1 MYDIPWKEA
10 VSRII
15 LEILE
20 HRDDLERRMFTGKD
34 LQDFYKRLGKSF
46 ESNRSIRESTNKV
59 LQNYR
64 DSDPCVIEFLGRIPP
79 DLKYATYR
87 VTDDGI
93 KVLEIEAMSLE
104 ELQEHIE
111 ALEQEIEKVEQKRET
126 LEQEIEKDNT

>member
-46 ESNRSIRESTNKV
+46 EGSHSIRETTHKV
-59 LQNYR
+59 LQEYKN
-64 DSDPCVIEFLGRIPP
+64 SDPLVIEFLGRIPP
-79 DLKYATYR
+79 DRKYATYK
-87 VTDDGI
+87 VTDEGI
-93 KVLEIEAMSLE
+93 KILELNAMSLE
-104 ELQEHIE
+104 ELQKHIE
-111 ALEQEIEKVEQKRET
+111 TLEQEIEKVEQKRET